1 MSKITKITAREVLDS
16 RGNPTLEVIVNSE
29 KGMGMGIVPSG
40 ASTGSHEA
48 LEMRDDDPKRYRGK
62 GVLKACEKVNKF
74 LSKAL
79 QGKDVQ
85 NQEEID
91 SIMRVLDGTPNKS
104 HIGANSILGVSMAV
118 ARAAANEAGVPL
130 YAHLNPKSYIMPV
143 PLMNVLNG
151 GKHADSG
158 LDIQEFMIIPA
169 GAPTFTEAIRMGSEV
184 FHALGDILHKHGY
197 KTTVGDEGGYA
208 PTLKDQEDALNLILE
223 AVKAAGYKA
232 GKDIYLGIDAA
243 ASEFYDAKTK
253 VYNFHI
259 DGKGETLSNAEMVS
273 YWCGLVKKFPIIT
286 IEDGLAED
294 DWAGWQD
301 FMKKTAKK
309 LQIVGDDLLVTSS
322 ERLQKAINLQA
333 ANSILIKLNQIG
345 SLSETMNTI
354 QLADASNFTSIIS
367 HRSGESEDTFIAD
380 LAVAMGTGQIKTGSL
395 SRSERTAK
403 YNQLMRIEDELGKK
417 AKYLGKEVF
426 FNLSL

>member
-1 MSKITKITAREVLDS
+1 
-16 RGNPTLEVIVNSE
+16 
-29 KGMGMGIVPSG
+29 
-40 ASTGSHEA
+40 
-48 LEMRDDDPKRYRGK
+48 
-62 GVLKACEKVNKF
+62 
-74 LSKAL
+74 
-79 QGKDVQ
+79 
-85 NQEEID
+85 
-91 SIMRVLDGTPNKS
+91 
-104 HIGANSILGVSMAV
+104 
-118 ARAAANEAGVPL
+118 
-130 YAHLNPKSYIMPV
+130 MPV

-151 GKHADSG
+151 GQHADSG

-169 GAPTFTEAIRMGSEV
+169 GAPTFTEAIRWGSEI
-184 FHALGDILHKHGY
+184 FHALGDILHKRGY

-208 PTLKDQEDALNLILE
+208 PALKDQEDALNLILE

-273 YWCGLVKKFPIIT
+273 YWCGLVKKYPIIT

-322 ERLQKAINLQA
+322 ERVQKAINLQA

-345 SLSETMNTI
+345 SLSETINTI
-354 QLADASNFTSIIS
+354 QFADASNFTSIIS

-380 LAVAMGTGQIKTGSL
+380 FAVAMGTGQIKTGSL
-395 SRSERTAK
+395 SRGERTSK
-403 YNQLMRIEDELGKK
+403 YNQLMRIEDELGRK

>member
-1 MSKITKITAREVLDS
+1 MTKITKINAREMLDS
-16 RGNPTLEVIVNSE
+16 RGNPTVEVTVWSE
-29 KGMGMGIVPSG
+29 KGIGSAIVPSG

-48 LEMRDDDPKRYRGK
+48 LEMRDEDPKRFGGK

-74 LSKAL
+74 LAKAL
-79 QGKDVQ
+79 LGKNVQ
-85 NQEEID
+85 NQEEVD

-104 HIGANSILGVSMAV
+104 HFGANAILGVSMAV

-130 YAHLNPKSYIMPV
+130 YLYLNPKANIMPI
-143 PLMNVLNG
+143 PLMNILNG

-158 LDIQEFMIIPA
+158 LDIQEFMIIPV
-169 GAPTFTEAIRMGSEV
+169 GAPTFSEAIRMGSEI
-184 FHALGDILHKHGY
+184 FHKLGEILHKHSY
-197 KTTVGDEGGYA
+197 HTTVGDEGGYA
-208 PTLKDQEDALNLILE
+208 PALKDQEDALNLILE

-232 GKDIYLGIDAA
+232 GKDIFLGIDAA

-259 DGKGETLSNAEMVS
+259 DGKGETLSNAEMVN
-273 YWCGLVKKFPIIT
+273 YWCGLAKKFPIIT

-301 FMKKTAKK
+301 FMKKTDKK
-309 LQIVGDDLLVTSS
+309 IQIVGDDLLVTNE

-345 SLSETMNTI
+345 SVSETMDTI
-354 QLADASNFTSIIS
+354 QLAEASNFTSIVS

-380 LAVAMGTGQIKTGSL
+380 FAVAMGTGQIKTGSL

-403 YNQLMRIEDELGKK
+403 YNQLMRIEDELGRK

>member
-1 MSKITKITAREVLDS
+1 MSKIKKIHAREVLDS
-16 RGNPTLEVIVNSE
+16 RGNPTVEVIVFTE
-29 KGMGMGIVPSG
+29 KSFGSAIVPSG

-48 LEMRDDDPKRYRGK
+48 LEMRDNDPKRYRGK
-62 GVLKACEKVNKF
+62 GVLKACEKVNKS
-74 LSKAL
+74 LNKAL
-79 QGKDVQ
+79 EGKEVQ

-91 SIMRVLDGTPNKS
+91 SIMNDLDGTPNKS
-104 HIGANSILGVSMAV
+104 HLGANAILGVSMAI
-118 ARAAANEAGVPL
+118 ARAAANEAGLPL
-130 YAHLNPKSYIMPV
+130 YMYLNPKSDVMPV
-143 PLMNVLNG
+143 PLMNILNG

-158 LDIQEFMIIPA
+158 LDIQEFMIIPT

-184 FHALGDILHKHGY
+184 FHTLGEILHKHGHH
-197 KTTVGDEGGYA
+197 TTVGDEGGYA
-208 PTLKDQEDALNLILE
+208 PALKDQEDALNLILE
-223 AVKAAGYKA
+223 AIKAAGYKA

-243 ASEFYDAKTK
+243 ASEFYDAKAK
-253 VYNFHI
+253 IYNFHI
-259 DGKGETLSNAEMVS
+259 DGKGETLSNAEMVN
-273 YWCGLVKKFPIIT
+273 YWCGLAKKYPILS

-301 FMKKTAKK
+301 FMKKTAGK
-309 LQIVGDDLLVTSS
+309 LQIVGDDLLVTRA

-345 SLSETMNTI
+345 SLSETINTI

-395 SRSERTAK
+395 SRSERIAK
-403 YNQLMRIEDELGKK
+403 YNQLMRIEEELGNK